1 MDSYLVAA
9 AFDAGIKLAAGG
21 MLLFFSHQRHR
32 KAAYYWGLSWI
43 IYAYAIIGDLG
54 VHPEIAAVL
63 LGVFSSLVLQG
74 VLRVKEDVSIS
85 QDYIRALSWGTSRYW
100 GCTPRFSFSPSK
112 KLLKQ
117 RSWGI
122 VYGGLWCLS
131 GYWRLILYR
140 MREFYEQ
147 DTAYLGLSLSIY
159 GGIPNVVS
167 NILEGGDL
175 RFWGG
180 LFISLVLTVVTALFM
195 VQLSLGEVFE
205 IKEPETK
212 VEVQPGVHI
221 MDPAHFE
228 DFKKQFREYP
238 VLAFVRNIDIPDN
251 WKAYRIT
258 NLGGHGNVSP
268 PTNLPRITETVVN
281 YIRSLENSD
290 LKPVVVLEGIEYLKI
305 YNDFR
310 ALAKFLTSLRDYV
323 AVSNGTLVL
332 VLEKDAW
339 EEREMKTLERLLT

>member
-85 QDYIRALSWGTSRYW
+85 QDYIRALSWGPAAIGVYTAILFLSLEK
-100 GCTPRFSFSPSK
+100 TPETAVM
-112 KLLKQ
+112 
-117 RSWGI
+117 GI
-122 VYGGLWCLS
+122 VYGAS
-131 GYWRLILYR
+131 GVFLGIGGLILYR

-159 GGIPNVVS
+159 GVYQMLYPIFWR
-167 NILEGGDL
+167 GDL
-175 RFWGG
+175 RFWG

-268 PTNLPRITETVVN
+268 TNLPRITETVVN